1 MCTGTTVRY
10 LVTAGAMY
18 VCACTTVRF
27 RLTAVMRCINYFPI
41 LLTHAKFVYIIDVFL
56 TLIKHTC
63 IKQTIQAFLVMVG

>member
-1 MCTGTTVRY
+1 MCAGTTVRF

-27 RLTAVMRCINYFPI
+27 LLTAVMRFINYSPK
-41 LLTHAKFVYIIDVFL
+41 LLTHAKFVYIIDVLL

-63 IKQTIQAFLVMVG
+63 IM